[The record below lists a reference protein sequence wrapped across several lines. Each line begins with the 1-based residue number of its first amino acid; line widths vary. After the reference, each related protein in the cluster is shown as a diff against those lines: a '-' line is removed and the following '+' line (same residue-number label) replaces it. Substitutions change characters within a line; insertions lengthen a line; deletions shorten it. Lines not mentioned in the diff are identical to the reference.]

1 MFRQRSFKLHLMVE
15 KFAALMKH
23 LLALMI
29 GSIAV
34 LLLLE
39 IEAVFFYLVLCSAV
53 PDSRLWSPLE
63 LWVLQISKF
72 LFCWSF
78 VESDWDRRS
87 FFRPLM
93 LKEFFFLCIR
103 FHGNLVQRPWSHL
116 VFCFG
121 AGAGCPTLLDE
132 KFPSINAGKHLQ
144 SFSIRLS
151 SHSLA
156 KHTSCNQEVVGSNLA
171 VARLFSTSSSFI
183 FLAWISGA
191 AWMMWTLFRFPL

>member
-1 MFRQRSFKLHLMVE
+1 
-15 KFAALMKH
+15 
-23 LLALMI
+23 
-29 GSIAV
+29 
-34 LLLLE
+34 
-39 IEAVFFYLVLCSAV
+39 
-53 PDSRLWSPLE
+53 
-63 LWVLQISKF
+63 
-72 LFCWSF
+72 
-78 VESDWDRRS
+78 
-87 FFRPLM
+87 M

-183 FLAWISGA
+183 FLA
-191 AWMMWTLFRFPL
+191 